1 MTPWLTTLK
10 PTSAPCP
17 TSFRSVCPTSCGRKL
32 CARKNKQRAR
42 ERAPVVEKS
51 VEEHLKELESLPSP
65 YPTPWRRSRPYTA
78 RLRALC
84 VATANPRGDSFLVQI
99 RGRELELTDGWV
111 IELHARKKLG
121 EKASL
126 AAVARLHPDKS
137 MTKRRVQSLRENMP
151 SWKPSERPGMDFD
164 WCVTEG
170 GTAGWC
176 VTGWYDF
183 DRPDSDLSVTEGGT
197 V

>member
-1 MTPWLTTLK
+1 MLIGPDSLRCSWPLFATKVRPQSIRTM
-10 PTSAPCP
+10 SAVGDENYL
-17 TSFRSVCPTSCGRKL
+17 RAKAERKREQDR
-32 CARKNKQRAR
+32 ARKNKQRAR
-42 ERAPVVEKS
+42 ERAAVVEKS
-51 VEEHLKELESLPSP
+51 VEEHLKELETIPFP
-65 YPTPWRRSRPYTA
+65 YATPWRRSRPYTA

-84 VATANPRGDSFLVQI
+84 AATANPRGDSFLVQI

-164 WCVTEG
+164 W
-170 GTAGWC
+170 
-176 VTGWYDF
+176 
-183 DRPDSDLSVTEGGT
+183 SVTEGGA
-197 V
+197 